1 MKSFNITSIILFLQN
16 LSTNYPLHIEYKI
29 GLLFTTVLLVFGFT
43 LMRRISYLNIQNT
56 LIQADMKLLK
66 ERMGNQ
72 EVKILFIITNIKKV
86 EEVRRR
92 KIELEEKYRD
102 CKREANIVKKRQDVS
117 HEYYVVKKEF
127 ANSLIDFETNKS

>member
-1 MKSFNITSIILFLQN
+1 
-16 LSTNYPLHIEYKI
+16 
-29 GLLFTTVLLVFGFT
+29 
-43 LMRRISYLNIQNT
+43 
-56 LIQADMKLLK
+56 MKLLK
-66 ERMGNQ
+66 ERMSNQ